1 MDGWVEGEWGSLRP
15 FSPTE
20 DSCGTK
26 LDHLALS
33 ETWRAADKTLTLA
46 VTPMA
51 SLPLTEQW
59 VLS

>member
-1 MDGWVEGEWGSLRP
+1 MDGEKEGEWGSLRP
-15 FSPTE
+15 FSPTAAGQ
-20 DSCGTK
+20 SWR
-26 LDHLALS
+26 DHLAVS